1 MLRVY
6 TPSTGRPYDIA
17 PGPQAVLPEEAT
29 WIDLLRP
36 SAEEASFV
44 ERSLGIEV
52 PTHEEMQEIE
62 PSSRLY
68 QENGALFLTANVLHG
83 ADTDQPGSTAV
94 TFILTGHRL
103 VTIRYAEPR
112 SFTTFAAHGVR
123 QPGLYATGAL
133 ALIGL
138 LDSVVDRTAD
148 ILERVGTD
156 LDALSKD
163 VFGSAA
169 GPMPA
174 QAASRDFEKVL
185 KRIARDQ
192 DLTAKA
198 RDSLV
203 SLGRLLGFLS
213 LPGEVKQAKDLRA
226 RTKTLARDVASL
238 TDHTAFISNNINFLL
253 DASMGMINIEQNAI
267 IKIFSVAAVV
277 FLPPTLVASI
287 YGMNFS
293 SMPEL
298 DWRFGYPF
306 ALLLMVLSAI
316 LPYLWFKRRGWL

>member
-6 TPSTGRPYDIA
+6 APSIGRPIDVA
-17 PGPQAVLPEEAT
+17 PGPQAALPEDAT

-36 SAEEASFV
+36 TPEEETLV
-44 ERSLGIEV
+44 ERSLGIEL

-68 QENGALFLTANVLHG
+68 QENGALFLTASVVSG
-83 ADTDQPGSTAV
+83 ADGAHPESTPV
-94 TFILTGHRL
+94 TFILTGQRL

-112 SFTTFAAHGVR
+112 SFATFAAHAAR
-123 QPGLYATGAL
+123 QPGLCASGPVAL
-133 ALIGL
+133 VGL
-138 LDSVVDRTAD
+138 LEAVVDRTAD
-148 ILERVGTD
+148 ILERVGAD
-156 LDALSKD
+156 LDALSKG
-163 VFGSAA
+163 VFGAAA

-203 SLGRLLGFLS
+203 SLGRLLGFLA

-238 TDHTAFISNNINFLL
+238 TDHTAFISNNINFLM

-287 YGMNFS
+287 YGMNFDV
-293 SMPEL
+293 MPEL